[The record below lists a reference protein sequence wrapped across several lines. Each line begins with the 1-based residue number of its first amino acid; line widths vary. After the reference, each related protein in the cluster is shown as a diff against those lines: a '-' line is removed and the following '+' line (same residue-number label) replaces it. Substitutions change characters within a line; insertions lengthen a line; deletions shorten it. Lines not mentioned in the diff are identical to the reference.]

1 MATPAFLL
9 AYSLIVLLGERSICR
24 RFTQTAELLGNCCAL
39 VCNEGRRIVRRPPAK
54 KLRTAIYLF
63 LFAFAVLSVLQLLL
77 VPLPAEFLMCTVS
90 VDFLQLFC
98 QLGSNFEICS
108 SLFLLAP
115 YLCHRLLNFFTDL
128 LNLTPPD
135 LWMFN
140 NGLYLLFTTSFSLDV
155 SAFDA
160 ILLDRCQPRSA

>member
-1 MATPAFLL
+1 MVGQLL
-9 AYSLIVLLGERSICR
+9 RSC
-24 RFTQTAELLGNCCAL
+24 
-39 VCNEGRRIVRRPPAK
+39 VCKEGRRIVRRPPAK
-54 KLRTAIYLF
+54 KLLLQTAIFLF
-63 LFAFAVLSVLQLLL
+63 LFALAVLSALQLLL

-90 VDFLQLFC
+90 VDFLLRQKLFC

-115 YLCHRLLNFFTDL
+115 YLCHRLLTLTDL

-140 NGLYLLFTTSFSLDV
+140 NGLYLLFTTFFCFVDV

-160 ILLDRCQPRSA
+160 IFFDRCQPGSA